1 MNLIN
6 EIINLNSKLFDNPAW
21 KRYVKINKKYS
32 KWFLLNNN
40 KSKFFLYFVIVTKKI
55 IKKNKSKI
63 YISIFSTISIYN
75 WYFIDKLKL
84 NKKKRD
90 IISKVLTIFLWL
102 INE

>member
-32 KWFLLNNN
+32 KWFLLYNN
-40 KSKFFLYFVIVTKKI
+40 KSKFLLYFIIVTKKI

-75 WYFIDKLKL
+75 WNFIVKLKL